1 MSLVVPTCD
10 LCSVLM
16 TLRRVHPKNWVFP
29 EVRSYECRYC
39 GDAISVECDTPR
51 VIDETPTVGD
61 PRLYG

>member
-1 MSLVVPTCD
+1 MSLAVPTCD

-16 TLRRVHPKNWVFP
+16 TLRRVHPRTWVFP

-51 VIDETPTVGD
+51 VLHETPIVSDSHLRG
-61 PRLYG
+61 